1 MSERF
6 ARAIEEDGH
15 QAAISTMLQT
25 LVATAVCYL
34 VFASAAIKTLLL
46 IFPELVLI
54 FLVITLMLG
63 KWIGLRL
70 TEYNRF
76 SFVLLKK

>member
-1 MSERF
+1 MAERF
-6 ARAIEEDGH
+6 ARAVEEDGH

-25 LVATAVCYL
+25 LVATSVCYL
-34 VFASAAIKTLLL
+34 VFASVAIQTLLL
-46 IFPELVLI
+46 IFPELILI
-54 FLVITLMLG
+54 TIVVTLLLG

-76 SFVLLKK
+76 SYVLLKR